1 MIETSTPLLSGASE
15 GLSLDGIVSIER
27 HLDKYIINLLFQ
39 LNSYYKMPPELSWCE
54 LQALLVGLPS
64 PKLCMAE
71 DSLSGKEES
80 SNRSYVIY
88 VKGN

>member
-1 MIETSTPLLSGASE
+1 MIETNTPLLSGASE
-15 GLSLDGIVSIER
+15 GLSLGIVSIER

-54 LQALLVGLPS
+54 LQALLVVLPS

-71 DSLSGKEES
+71 DSLSVEEES
-80 SNRSYVIY
+80 SNRSYM
-88 VKGN
+88 